1 VRANCLPGRS
11 CNASFLSLEGARN
24 CARMHACAHTPS
36 NLERFYA
43 RMHSCMQKGMKPH
56 SSSTQLSLRF
66 AARIM
71 AACTLP
77 AQQSSAASWDA
88 RGPRCARCA
97 RELRAIIAT
106 PVLRRAGADS
116 SRCCQL
122 RLPWWGLGLPRW
134 ACDMGFVQPRL
145 ASLVGLHDVLL
156 PVASPRRRHDGA
168 SAATRARLGCIRRAA
183 AARCGVAAAALR
195 VGASRAAGTGP
206 ACPGWWPAC
215 SILCAGGATR
225 REGARC
231 AHGASRVRD
240 AGPRARARAGRE
252 MRPRAARMSQEWGR
266 PFAACRDERPRS
278 RARAGDGAGLRAR
291 REEWP
296 PRFCARGP

>member
-1 VRANCLPGRS
+1 MRANCLPGRS

-97 RELRAIIAT
+97 RELRAIIA
-106 PVLRRAGADS
+106 PLIPAHPAMIAPSKVLLRERRAGGS
-116 SRCCQL
+116 VR
-122 RLPWWGLGLPRW
+122 G
-134 ACDMGFVQPRL
+134 
-145 ASLVGLHDVLL
+145 
-156 PVASPRRRHDGA
+156 
-168 SAATRARLGCIRRAA
+168 RAA
-183 AARCGVAAAALR
+183 
-195 VGASRAAGTGP
+195 
-206 ACPGWWPAC
+206 
-215 SILCAGGATR
+215 
-225 REGARC
+225 
-231 AHGASRVRD
+231 D
-240 AGPRARARAGRE
+240 
-252 MRPRAARMSQEWGR
+252 
-266 PFAACRDERPRS
+266 
-278 RARAGDGAGLRAR
+278 
-291 REEWP
+291 
-296 PRFCARGP
+296 